1 MNERNMQQKY
11 QIQTAKMHRS
21 VIRHKMPQAITDRCK
36 TLQNAKLQYE
46 YWVGYFN
53 EQSMALID
61 NKAAT
66 VIPGHYFVAV
76 STKWTSKLLY
86 F

>member
-1 MNERNMQQKY
+1 
-11 QIQTAKMHRS
+11 
-21 VIRHKMPQAITDRCK
+21 
-36 TLQNAKLQYE
+36 
-46 YWVGYFN
+46 
-53 EQSMALID
+53 MALID